1 VDFTTENHQPL
12 AIDEYRVLVPGH
24 L

>member
-12 AIDEYRVLVPGH
+12 AVDEYRVLVPGH